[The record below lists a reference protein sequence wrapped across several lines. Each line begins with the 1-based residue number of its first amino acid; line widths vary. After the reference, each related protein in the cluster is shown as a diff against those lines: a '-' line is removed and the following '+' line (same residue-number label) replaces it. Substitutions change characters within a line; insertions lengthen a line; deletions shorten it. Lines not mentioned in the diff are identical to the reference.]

1 MPSTKGISGQITNGA
16 GQLANNSWNA
26 GLSLSTPRAFM
37 GSSVQSAFAF
47 FIGGATD
54 LEQASTST
62 EFVVW

>member
-1 MPSTKGISGQITNGA
+1 
-16 GQLANNSWNA
+16 
-26 GLSLSTPRAFM
+26 M